1 MAGGGRWQDLSSR
14 LVSGAAM
21 ALVGVVIIALGGLA
35 FRVLAATVAAVIVW
49 ELARMLA
56 PAARGIAAIAA
67 ALALAIIVAL
77 RLLPGEAI
85 VLVVLPAALG
95 AAGLPAGRLAFAAF
109 ALAAVLA
116 AAGLAGFRDDHGMV
130 WLIWLLVVVIATD
143 ICGYFAGRAI
153 GGPRFW
159 PAVSPSKTWSGTVA
173 GWLAAAAIGLVFR
186 TFTNA
191 GVDLPWISVALA
203 MSAQAGDLAE
213 SALKRRAGVK
223 DSSALLPGHG
233 GLFDRFDGLL
243 GASLFML
250 VLQFF
255 VAVPEVRL

>member
-1 MAGGGRWQDLSSR
+1 MAHSGRWQDLATR

-21 ALVGVVIIALGGLA
+21 ALVGVAMIALGGLA
-35 FRVLAATVAAVIVW
+35 FRLLAALVAALIVW

-56 PAARGIAAIAA
+56 PAARAA
-67 ALALAIIVAL
+67 APGLALLACAIVVAL
-77 RLLPGEAI
+77 RVMPGEAI
-85 VLVVLPAALG
+85 ALVALPAVLGAVVLPS
-95 AAGLPAGRLAFAAF
+95 GRVPFTGF

-116 AAGLAGFRDDHGMV
+116 AAGLAAFRDGYGMV

-173 GWLAAAAIGLVFR
+173 GWAAAAAIGLVFR

-213 SALKRRAGVK
+213 SALKRRVGVK